1 MNFFFD
7 NNISL
12 NMARAMALLD
22 VECRVLHLQDQFK
35 EGAKDEEWLPFVGKN
50 DYILVTRDKK
60 ITRRKAELLAYKR
73 HKVGAFILTGKNLT
87 IWAQV
92 KQLILSW
99 ENMKKLAEKT
109 PRPFAF
115 QIRSKGKIIPI
126 SL

>member
-12 NMARAMALLD
+12 NMARAMELLD
-22 VECRVLHLQDQFK
+22 IECCVRHLQEQFE
-35 EGAKDEEWLPFVGKN
+35 EGTKDEEWLPFVGDN
-50 DYILVTRDKK
+50 GYILVTRDKK
-60 ITRRKAELLAYKR
+60 ITKRKGELEAYKR
-73 HKVGAFILTGKNLT
+73 HKVGAFILTGKNMP

-99 ENMKKLAEKT
+99 EKMKNLAEKT